1 MTLKKVL
8 LISYLF
14 PPVGGPG
21 VQRALKFAKY
31 LPEFGWDPVVLTV
44 KAINYSVY
52 DPSLLKELSSEVE
65 IIRTESL
72 DPQRLSV
79 WAMPKSR
86 STDPDGSVLLNS
98 RFREGSKA
106 LSLYRF
112 CREAFAFPDP
122 YVGWIPFAYWH
133 GLKAIRRHKIEAIV
147 VMMEPH
153 SSAFVAKLLSR
164 KTGVPYLLDL
174 RDFWVGYLPAPRFS
188 TRLHRL
194 ANNLLEKWA
203 LRGASALTVFG
214 EVLRSTLKERYPN
227 LAKCEVIPNG
237 FDPMDI
243 EGIVPAERPN
253 ERKRIVY
260 QGSLGAHVSECCLAF
275 LAALRI
281 LPDEVRNGIDVIFV
295 GRAFLGAKG
304 EVAEAGLEQQITFL
318 PYLPHKEALRYLRSA
333 DATLLFLPKNDRI
346 SMSGKLF
353 EYLMVGSPI
362 IACVEPDGVCA
373 EMLRKAGCGAWIT
386 APGDAQGLVETLAAM
401 AKAGWPRPHSA
412 DIDQFSR
419 RELTGRLAA
428 TLDHMVAEPA
438 AHGATREEVQG
449 SLQEGARFNG
459 PTSE

>member
-1 MTLKKVL
+1 MTQKKVL

-14 PPVGGPG
+14 PPVGGSG

-44 KAINYSVY
+44 RAINYSVY

-79 WAMPKSR
+79 WAMSKSR
-86 STDPDGSVLLNS
+86 STHPGGSVLLNS

-112 CREAFAFPDP
+112 CREVFAFPDP
-122 YVGWIPFAYWH
+122 YIGWIPFAYWQ
-133 GLKAIRRHKIEAIV
+133 GLKAIRRHKIEAILV
-147 VMMEPH
+147 TMPPH

-174 RDFWVGYLPAPRFS
+174 RDFWVGFEPAPHFS
-188 TRLHRL
+188 TRLHER

-214 EVLRSTLKERYPN
+214 EVLRNTLKERYPN
-227 LAKCEVIPNG
+227 IAKCEVIPNG
-237 FDPMDI
+237 FDPMDV
-243 EGIVPAERPN
+243 EGIAPAERPKGRN
-253 ERKRIVY
+253 RIVF
-260 QGSLGAHVSECCLAF
+260 QGSLGTLVKECFSVF

-281 LPDEVRNGIDVIFV
+281 LPDEVRNSLDVIFV
-295 GRAFLGAKG
+295 GRAFVGAER
-304 EVAEAGLEQQITFL
+304 EVAEAGLERQVRFL
-318 PYLPHKEALRYLRSA
+318 GYLPHKEALRYLRSA
-333 DATLLFLPKNDRI
+333 DATLLFIPKDNRTLV
-346 SMSGKLF
+346 SGKVF

-373 EMLRKAGCGAWIT
+373 ELLRKAGCGEWIS
-386 APGDAQGLVETLAAM
+386 PPDDAQGLAETLVAI

-428 TLDHMVAEPA
+428 TLDRMVAEMP
-438 AHGATREEVQG
+438 VCV
-449 SLQEGARFNG
+449 RF
-459 PTSE
+459 